1 MSNPQSELGIFNK
14 ISKEKIIELGS
25 FFNDSILYKSPNPSK
40 LEDILGIGFKID
52 DVAEL
57 ISIFYNFTV
66 GKQNPDKIFTI
77 IDTAKLDE
85 EKKKVLKETVRKIH
99 EKTDLD
105 SVSTSITTNFLKT
118 FGYAHTHGFTSVT
131 EFRPISNEKDGIKK
145 IIPSLVVSI
154 KTHESDNDVD
164 GVINFQLSLKEVE
177 KLIDELNSGTDSLK
191 TEIQDLRNKFGDDII
206 D

>member
-1 MSNPQSELGIFNK
+1 MSNPQSELDIFDR
-14 ISKEKIIELGS
+14 ISEEKIHELGN
-25 FFNDSILYKSPNPSK
+25 FFDDSILYKAPDQHK
-40 LEDILGIGFKID
+40 LKRILGNDFEID
-52 DVAEL
+52 NIAEL

-66 GKQNPDKIFTI
+66 GKRNPDKIFTI

-131 EFRPISNEKDGIKK
+131 EFRPISDSNGIKK

-154 KTHESDNDVD
+154 NTHESGIDKIV
-164 GVINFQLSLKEVE
+164 NFQLNLKEIE
-177 KLIDELNSGTDSLK
+177 KLVEELNSGADSLK
-191 TEIQDLRNKFGDDII
+191 N
-206 D
+206 